1 MKIKATVHIHFC
13 QWPWDKKGEYLIYS
27 NKMDDTEHRTY
38 IGAQEIEVEVPEEYD
53 PRPKKIAF
61 LENQKQKVIA
71 AYHKSVMEINDSIS
85 KLTALEFTTVDN
97 KGD

>member
-1 MKIKATVHIHFC
+1 MKIKATIHIHFR
-13 QWPWDKKGEYLIYS
+13 QWAFETKGEYVIYS
-27 NKMDDTEHRTY
+27 NKMDDAEYLTY
-38 IGAQEIEVEVPEEYD
+38 VGTQEIEVEVPEEYD

-71 AYHKSVMEINDSIS
+71 AYHKSVMEINDRIS
-85 KLTALEFTTVDN
+85 KLTALEFSAVDN